1 MKKITSVCRSVLFLF
16 AFVFGFGLYA
26 EPIAKGVWVTATSPW
41 SPGWWSVATKMVNDT
56 LTGNIATN
64 VAISDPGQYSPV
76 KNYRVDWH
84 NLITSTGSSMWN
96 GQLNPASPFQSELG
110 CVAQLVLDVSSSN
123 GTDEVSLADLEL
135 FAYSSDGGD
144 LLGKNNP
151 MSISGE
157 YGPAAVLIK
166 ADGRIIKSGLG
177 SERGKRLV
185 LVVYRLFSAGANP
198 TETSL
203 KSNRTWFDTMPDF
216 RAGFEVRFK
225 PSGKT
230 LLVTSVTTGVGPSA
244 PVLSATPTGV
254 VWTNHSPWWSV
265 QLLRTEALVPTSWAP
280 TTFVLTG
287 TNAVLVST
295 GYFKGE
301 LQ

>member
-41 SPGWWSVATKMVNDT
+41 SPGWWNIATKMVGDT
-56 LTGNIATN
+56 LAGTIATN
-64 VAISDPGQYSPV
+64 VAVSDPGQYG
-76 KNYRVDWH
+76 RVNGYQVAWH
-84 NLITSTGSSMWN
+84 KMLTSTGTSMWN
-96 GQLNPASPFQSELG
+96 GQLNPSAPFQSELG
-110 CVAQLVLDVSSSN
+110 CVAQLILDVSSSD

-135 FAYSSDGGD
+135 HAHSSDAGD

-166 ADGRIIKSGLG
+166 SDGRVVKSGSG
-177 SERGKRLV
+177 SDRGKRLV
-185 LVVYRLFSAGANP
+185 VVVYRLFSAGANP
-198 TETSL
+198 TESSL
-203 KSNRTWFDTMPDF
+203 KSNQTWFDTMPDF

-225 PSGKT
+225 STGKV
-230 LLVTSVTTGVGPSA
+230 LLVTSVTTGVGPAA
-244 PVLSATPTGV
+244 PILSATPAGV

-265 QLLRTEALVPTSWAP
+265 RLLRTEALVPTSWAP

-287 TNAVLVST
+287 TNAVPVSA
-295 GYFKGE
+295 GFFRGE